1 MKVFMGLIA
10 LRKICNHP
18 DLFAPPVPDNC
29 SGQEDGE
36 EDEEAQRFG
45 WYKRSGKMLVIHS
58 LLKIW
63 KKQVIENGIRELAQI
78 THKKILRCIFKKL

>member
-18 DLFAPPVPDNC
+18 DLFAPPVPDDC
-29 SGQEDGE
+29 SGQEDTE

-63 KKQVIENGIRELAQI
+63 KKQVIENRIRELD
-78 THKKILRCIFKKL
+78 K